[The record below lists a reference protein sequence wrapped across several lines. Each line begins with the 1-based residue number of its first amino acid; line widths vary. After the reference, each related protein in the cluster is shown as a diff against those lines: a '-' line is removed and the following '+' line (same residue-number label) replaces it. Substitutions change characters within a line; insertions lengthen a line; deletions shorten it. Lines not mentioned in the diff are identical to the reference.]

1 MCVPAY
7 FVSAGITERFNVGK
21 TRGKVKLLTRREE
34 SNNIIRTIIFRFLRV
49 NERIISNERDDSIRK
64 TLGSRV
70 GREKLI
76 FGKMTRFDGRKIC
89 IGCRGVFTIATSTS
103 GLRR

>member
-7 FVSAGITERFNVGK
+7 FVSAGITERFNVGE
-21 TRGKVKLLTRREE
+21 TRGKVKLLTRRKE
-34 SNNIIRTIIFRFLRV
+34 SNNIIRAIIFRFLRV

-76 FGKMTRFDGRKIC
+76 FGKMTRRKIC
-89 IGCRGVFTIATSTS
+89 IGCRGMFTIATGTS